1 MNTSTTLW
9 RLVGALSIATAA
21 TLHAQRPQPVEP
33 TGLPGDPPL
42 APADDERDITG
53 DPAEEFL
60 KAYMQAQKAES
71 LEREGQLQKALVLYR
86 GAAEMITGLAS
97 RYPTWQPLIVE
108 YRGRRIAE
116 AMTSLKQRLGKTADD
131 ILSRPEPGIA
141 TGGESPDVVLPSAP
155 GTPPATASASPDPLL
170 KQLQDRLWAL
180 QQKLSDSEQTRRE
193 LEQRLGA
200 TTGQVRELAKKLE
213 ESDRIQAQL
222 RERLALLESG
232 TLAAPGVET
241 QPASDDLKTEIAS
254 LKQQLAATVT
264 DRDNALALT
273 KDLNARLESTIKER
287 DAAIAQIAQFKELE
301 QKYQQ
306 TLAENAELTKR
317 LEEVSSGTGSP
328 QNRDEEIAG
337 LQSEISRLKDEITAA
352 QRQNADYENT
362 IAELQVQL
370 DNSSAQLAQ
379 YKLKGVSPEE
389 IDRIATENTLLRD
402 IITRQLQSQARR
414 DQARRVMLE
423 QLSKYQVETET
434 MKEQLDFISEPL
446 VDMNEEEKNQL
457 AALLREP
464 VIRITESTSEPDLE
478 ISIAAE
484 KSDKLIEES
493 GTTIASSVSGTGGTA
508 SSGTGTAAPA
518 IDTGTPAEFIEL
530 AKEARSAFDA
540 ENFREAER
548 IYEKILSKSPKSL
561 FALSNLGVVYFRTRK
576 FKAAEMM
583 LKKAIEIEPKDAFS
597 YQTLGIVYYQQGRFD
612 EAMEVLTKALDINP
626 RNAVAHNYLGI
637 TASRKGWPEA
647 AEKEILEA
655 IAINPDYADAH
666 FNLAVVYAMNEPP
679 SIELARR
686 HYRKALDLGAAPDE
700 ALENMLK

>member
-1 MNTSTTLW
+1 MSLY
-9 RLVGALSIATAA
+9 
-21 TLHAQRPQPVEP
+21 AQSPQTIEP
-33 TGLPGDPPL
+33 EGLPGETPI
-42 APADDERDITG
+42 AAAKDERDITG

-60 KAYMQAQKAES
+60 KAYMQVQKAEV

-86 GAAEMITGLAS
+86 GAANLITGLAS

-108 YRGRRIAE
+108 YRSRRIAE
-116 AMTSLKQRLGKTADD
+116 AMANLKQRLGKTADA
-131 ILSRPEPGIA
+131 ILSRPDTAIA
-141 TGGESPDVVLPSAP
+141 QEAENPDRSLPSANQKP
-155 GTPPATASASPDPLL
+155 PPVTPSSLNLSTN
-170 KQLQDRLWAL
+170 QMQEQIWAL
-180 QQKLSDSEQTRRE
+180 QQKLQESEQTRRE

-213 ESDRIQAQL
+213 QADRTQAKL

-232 TLAAPGVET
+232 TLATPGVET
-241 QPASDDLKTEIAS
+241 QPAGAALKSEIAS
-254 LKQQLAATVT
+254 LKQQLAATIT

-273 KDLNARLESTIKER
+273 KELDAKLQSTIKER

-301 QKYQQ
+301 KKYQE
-306 TLAENAELTKR
+306 TLSKNAELTKR
-317 LEEVSSGTGSP
+317 LEQVGSTLGSS
-328 QNRDEEIAG
+328 QNRDKEIAA
-337 LQSEISRLKDEITAA
+337 LQSEINRLKEDITAA
-352 QRQNADYENT
+352 QRQNDAYEAT

-379 YKLKGVSPEE
+379 YKLKGVSPDE
-389 IDRIATENTLLRD
+389 IDRIAKENTLLRS
-402 IITRQLQSQARR
+402 IINRQLQSQARR
-414 DQARRVMLE
+414 DQARRIMLE

-434 MKEQLDFISEPL
+434 IKDQLEFISEPL
-446 VDMNEEEKNQL
+446 IDMSEEEKDQL

-464 VIRITESTSEPDLE
+464 VIRISDAMSEPDLE
-478 ISIAAE
+478 ISVAAE
-484 KSDKLIEES
+484 KSEKLIGES
-493 GTTIASSVSGTGGTA
+493 SSTTETSDSNTA
-508 SSGTGTAAPA
+508 SSGTGTLPPVV
-518 IDTGTPAEFIEL
+518 DTGTPPELIEL

-583 LKKAIEIEPKDAFS
+583 LKKALEIDAKDAFS
-597 YQTLGIVYYQQGRFD
+597 YQTLGIVYYQQNRFD
-612 EAMEVLTKALDINP
+612 EAMEALTRALDINP

-647 AEKEILEA
+647 AEKELLEA

-686 HYRKALDLGAAPDE
+686 HYKKALDLGAAPDS